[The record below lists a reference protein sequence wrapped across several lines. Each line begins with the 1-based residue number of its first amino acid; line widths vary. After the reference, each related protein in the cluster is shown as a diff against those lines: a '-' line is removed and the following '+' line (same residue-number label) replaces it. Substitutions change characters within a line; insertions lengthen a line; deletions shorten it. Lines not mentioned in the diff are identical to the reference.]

1 MKKLFLLSSLVV
13 LLANFANYTL
23 AEEIDKERCTF
34 KDIPLY
40 GNVKIVDS
48 DADITVQRVESA
60 ADLDV
65 KLNASPANCGEWN
78 FVDQEA
84 DFTIEYV
91 PEGADFKIREVD
103 IEPGISKQNNIE

>member
-1 MKKLFLLSSLVV
+1 MKKLFLLSGLMV
-13 LLANFANYTL
+13 LFASFANYTL
-23 AEEIDKERCTF
+23 AEGIDKERCTF
-34 KDIPLY
+34 KGIPLY

-48 DADITVQRVESA
+48 NADITVQRVEMS

-65 KLNASPANCGEWN
+65 KLNDLPANCGEWN

-103 IEPGISKQNNIE
+103 IEPGISKQNSNE